1 MAKNGN
7 LVIVE
12 SPTKAK
18 SIGRM
23 LGDGYTVE
31 ASYGHVRDL
40 PKSRLGVDLETF
52 EPEYV
57 VPPDAKK
64 RVAALGKQARAAA
77 IVYLATDLDREGEAI
92 AWHVLDAAKIAPSKV
107 RRVTFHEITPAAVK
121 EAFKKP
127 RGIDLR
133 LVNAQQA
140 RRVLDRLV
148 GYKISPL
155 LWRKIRYGLSA
166 GRVQSVALRL
176 IVDRE
181 RDIAAFVPE
190 EYWSIVALL
199 ETHKGEIFS
208 AELLSHHGHRIKV
221 HNEAEANRHRA
232 ALADASYSVAEI
244 EKKEVH
250 KSPPPPFTTST
261 LQQEASRKLGF
272 SVKRTMVIA
281 QQLYEGVELGD
292 QGQVGLITYMRT
304 DSVHVAE
311 GALSQT
317 RDVIATQYGEAYTLA
332 HPRHYKTHSKRAQ
345 EAHEAIRPTDPSR
358 TPSEVRSYVSRE
370 QLRLYTLVWQ
380 RHVAS
385 QMAPARLERTRIDVN
400 ADGRVQASD
409 GSGADGHAHARAPH
423 EVRSAYVLRATGQR
437 VAFDGYRRVYQEGSD
452 DPQREESPLP
462 EVEPGEQ
469 LALRGLDAQQH
480 FTQPPPRYTEAS
492 LVKTLEE
499 HGIGRPSTYAPT
511 ISTLE
516 SRKYVVVE
524 QRRLVPQDVGF
535 VVTDFLKE
543 HFPGIVDLSF
553 TARMEEDLDK
563 IARGA
568 VEWTPIV
575 REFFEPFIKQVEE
588 KDREVKKS
596 DVVEEATD
604 KVCPEGHPLVIKL
617 GRYGKFLS
625 CSTYPEHKYRE
636 SLGEKPKPEIIEGEV
651 CPECGSPLARKR
663 GRYGPFVG
671 CTNYPNCKYVKKE
684 AQSTGVP
691 CPQCKE
697 GELVRRRGRGGKF
710 FYGCSRYP
718 KCDHT
723 TWTRPEGAKSPE
735 SGTTEAVPA
744 GTQAD

>member
-23 LGDGYTVE
+23 LGDGYVVE

-40 PKSRLGVDLETF
+40 PKSKLGVDLETF

-57 VPPDAKK
+57 VQVDAKK
-64 RVAALGKQARAAA
+64 RVAALRKLAKAAER
-77 IVYLATDLDREGEAI
+77 VYLATDLDREGEAI
-92 AWHVLDAAKIAPSKV
+92 AWHVAELAGIPPSKL
-107 RRVTFHEITPAAVK
+107 RRVTFHEITPTAVR

-127 RGIDLR
+127 RRIDLR

-181 RDIAAFVPE
+181 REVQAFVPE
-190 EYWSIVALL
+190 EYWSIAAVL
-199 ETHKGEIFS
+199 ETHRGEIFT
-208 AELLSHHGHRIKV
+208 AELLSYHGHKIKIKT
-221 HNEAEANRHRA
+221 EAEANKHRA
-232 ALADASYSVAEI
+232 ALADAMYQVADV
-244 EKKEVH
+244 EKKEV
-250 KSPPPPFTTST
+250 KRNPPPSFTTST
-261 LQQEASRKLGF
+261 LQQDASRKLGF

-281 QQLYEGVELGD
+281 QQLYEGVALGD

-311 GALSQT
+311 NALRDT
-317 RDVIATQYGEAYTLA
+317 RDVIARQYGDAYALA
-332 HPRHYKTHSKRAQ
+332 HPRHYKTRSKGAQ
-345 EAHEAIRPTDPSR
+345 EAHEAIRPTEPARAPSD
-358 TPSEVRSYVSRE
+358 VKQHLSRD
-370 QLRLYTLVWQ
+370 QLRLYTLIWQ

-385 QMAPARLERTRIDVN
+385 QMAPARLERTRIDV
-400 ADGRVQASD
+400 
-409 GSGADGHAHARAPH
+409 GADG
-423 EVRSAYVLRATGQR
+423 YVMRATGQR
-437 VAFDGYRRVYQEGSD
+437 VAFDGYRRVYEEGSD
-452 DPQREESPLP
+452 DPEREGSPLP
-462 EVEPGEQ
+462 DVAPGED
-469 LALRGLDAQQH
+469 LAVRGLDAQQH
-480 FTQPPPRYTEAS
+480 FTQPPPRYSEAS

-499 HGIGRPSTYAPT
+499 NGIGRPSTYAPT

-516 SRKYVVVE
+516 QRKYIAVE
-524 QRRLVPQDVGF
+524 QRRLVAQDVGF

-543 HFPGIVDLSF
+543 HFPSIVDLSF
-553 TARMEEDLDK
+553 TAHMEEDLDK
-563 IARGA
+563 IARGD
-568 VEWTPIV
+568 VEWTPVV
-575 REFFEPFIKQVEE
+575 REFFEPFIKLVEE
-588 KDREVKKS
+588 KDRVIKKS

-604 KVCPEGHPLVIKL
+604 KVCPECGRPMVIKL
-617 GRYGKFLS
+617 GRFGRFLS
-625 CSTYPEHKYRE
+625 CSGYPECKHSE
-636 SLGEKPKPEIIEGEV
+636 PFGDKPQVQPEIIEGEM

-663 GRYGPFVG
+663 GRYGPFIG

-684 AQSTGVP
+684 AQSTGVQ

-723 TWTRPEGAKSPE
+723 TWTRPEGAKSPHDE
-735 SGTTEAVPA
+735 TPEAVPA